1 MPGYKKWQ
9 EGAKYFKGRLGFDT
23 VQVSTTKNTEVIPPF
38 NQQQYIEPVEMT
50 YQQFAERSARPNEDQ
65 LHLFLDNI

>member
-9 EGAKYFKGRLGFDT
+9 EGAKYFKGRLAFDT
-23 VQVSTTKNTEVIPPF
+23 VQVSTTKNAEVIPPF

-50 YQQFAERSARPNEDQ
+50 Y
-65 LHLFLDNI
+65 